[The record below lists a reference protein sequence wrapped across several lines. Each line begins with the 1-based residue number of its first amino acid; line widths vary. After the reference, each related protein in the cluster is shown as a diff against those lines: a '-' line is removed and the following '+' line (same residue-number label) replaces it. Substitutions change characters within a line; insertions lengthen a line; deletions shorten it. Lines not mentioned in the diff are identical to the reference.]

1 MKQVCACILAAGL
14 SSRMGQSKQLLDWQ
28 GRSMLEHLIRQLLR
42 HEFDHVY
49 AVIGHEAQQI
59 QTRITIED
67 SRFSWLVNE
76 AYVTGRSSSV
86 ACALDHGLRSHRA
99 AVIFLGDLPL
109 LKDETIRQIGREGER
124 LLTTIA
130 EPFAVQPS
138 YQGTPGHPVYLG
150 NLQKESYAGLQ
161 GDQGM
166 KPILRSMKHRYVLP
180 VEDEGILLDVDTP
193 AVYEDLKQRF
203 AI

>member
-67 SRFSWLVNE
+67 SRFSWIVNE
-76 AYVTGRSSSV
+76 AYATGKSSSV
-86 ACALDHGLRSHRA
+86 ACALDHALRSHRA
-99 AVIFLGDLPL
+99 TAIFLGDLPL
-109 LKDETIRQIGREGER
+109 LKDETIWQIEREGKR

-130 EPFAVQPS
+130 EPFAIQPS

-150 NLQKESYAGLQ
+150 NLLPESYAGLQ

-166 KPILRSMKHRYVLP
+166 KPILRSMEHRYVLP

-193 AVYEDLKQRF
+193 AAYEHLKQRF

>member
-1 MKQVCACILAAGL
+1 MKQVSACILAAGL
-14 SSRMGQSKQLLDWQ
+14 STRMGQSKQLLEWQ

-59 QTRITIED
+59 QMRITIED

-76 AYVTGRSSSV
+76 AYPTGQSSSV
-86 ACALDHGLRSHRA
+86 ACALDHGLQSHRA
-99 AVIFLGDLPL
+99 AAIFLGDLPL
-109 LKDETIRQIGREGER
+109 LKDETIRYIGIEGKR
-124 LLTTIA
+124 LLTTIT

-138 YQGTPGHPVYLG
+138 YRGTPGHPVYLG

-166 KPILRSMKHRYVLP
+166 KPILRSMEHRYVLP
-180 VEDEGILLDVDTP
+180 VEDEGILLDIDTP
-193 AVYEDLKQRF
+193 AAYEHLKQRF